1 MGNEVR
7 HAIASLKSD
16 KATGGDGISAEVL
29 KALNDKG
36 ITIVTELLNLIYE
49 HGHIPEGMAE
59 SIIIQLPKKPNTMK
73 CEEHRTISLLSHLTK
88 LLLQTIRNR
97 AKGIIEYDI
106 SEEQYGFM
114 KEKGTRDAIFNLRV
128 LCERAID
135 IQRKVYI
142 IFLDYEK
149 GFDRVNHNKLME
161 CLQRCGIDG
170 ERLQYCPKY
179 VLGAKSKG

>member
-1 MGNEVR
+1 MQQEFVTEKETFVRRGKIAKRWVEYIQELFSDPQRSTKLNIATQEGAKIMGNEVR

-36 ITIVTELLNLIYE
+36 TTIATELLNLIYE

-73 CEEHRTISLLSHLTK
+73 CEEYRTIHLMSHLTK
-88 LLLQTIRNR
+88 LLLRIIRNR
-97 AKGIIEYDI
+97 AKGIIKYDI

-114 KEKGTRDAIFNLRV
+114 KERGTRDAIF
-128 LCERAID
+128 
-135 IQRKVYI
+135 QPQ
-142 IFLDYEK
+142 
-149 GFDRVNHNKLME
+149 GFMRESH
-161 CLQRCGIDG
+161 
-170 ERLQYCPKY
+170 
-179 VLGAKSKG
+179 